1 MVEFFY
7 HKYLILILVLALVH
21 FTRQILL
28 YLHLW
33 QMKQYRWDRLKESFH
48 EDYRVLLP
56 KSAVVSFLVLASFF
70 VLPYHWFLLLAL
82 VNFIFWG
89 SYALIQGVRKRWVY
103 PRATSKGKVF
113 FSFLWL
119 ATVAL
124 GLAGLFWAPLDLP
137 FLLLAVS
144 VIWPLVVLTA
154 LRIMEW
160 PANILK
166 NRLIEKAKNRRA
178 QMKNLTVIG
187 VAGSFGKTSVKE
199 FLYHFLAEKYGQDKV
214 LKTERNTNTQLGV
227 AQTILND
234 LTSQHLFFICEMGA
248 YRVGEIT
255 QSAELARPSIGILT
269 GINNQHLSLFGSQE
283 NIIKAKYELIQSL
296 PPTGYSIF
304 NGDNDYCLDLYRQT
318 SDRKIL
324 VSSKGLRLAHW
335 QAQEV
340 LIGKDSVSF
349 KMANRDQEILISAKL
364 VGRQNIVNL
373 LLAGSAAL
381 VLGLSPNELSQ
392 AAKTLPT
399 PSGGPRMVPYRQ
411 ASIINAV
418 YSSNLD
424 GAQVHIEHLELWSGR
439 RILVTP
445 GFIELGADASEA
457 HYQLGKSIGRN
468 CHLAIFT
475 HDRYLKS
482 VRAGIAEVGG
492 QTELILARQPEEIV
506 RRLREFD
513 QQDDVILFEG
523 RIPNQV
529 MDLLQSA

>member
-1 MVEFFY
+1 
-7 HKYLILILVLALVH
+7 K
-21 FTRQILL
+21 
-28 YLHLW
+28 
-33 QMKQYRWDRLKESFH
+33 D
-48 EDYRVLLP
+48 
-56 KSAVVSFLVLASFF
+56 
-70 VLPYHWFLLLAL
+70 
-82 VNFIFWG
+82 
-89 SYALIQGVRKRWVY
+89 
-103 PRATSKGKVF
+103 
-113 FSFLWL
+113 
-119 ATVAL
+119 
-124 GLAGLFWAPLDLP
+124 
-137 FLLLAVS
+137 
-144 VIWPLVVLTA
+144 
-154 LRIMEW
+154 
-160 PANILK
+160 
-166 NRLIEKAKNRRA
+166 
-178 QMKNLTVIG
+178 LTVIG

-199 FLYHFLAEKYGQDKV
+199 FLYHFLAEQYGQDKV

-248 YRVGEIT
+248 YRVGEIA

-424 GAQVHIEHLELWSGR
+424 GAQVHIEHLELWSG
-439 RILVTP
+439 
-445 GFIELGADASEA
+445 
-457 HYQLGKSIGRN
+457 
-468 CHLAIFT
+468 
-475 HDRYLKS
+475 
-482 VRAGIAEVGG
+482 
-492 QTELILARQPEEIV
+492 
-506 RRLREFD
+506 
-513 QQDDVILFEG
+513 
-523 RIPNQV
+523 
-529 MDLLQSA
+529 